1 MIFANAQSL
10 VNRWRH
16 WGVTLTGLLLVSC
29 AGGEIAEQPTYVTNQ
44 QGQRVEEMTM
54 TTPRADQSAAAL
66 QDGRVLIAGGTTNAN
81 VGGVTSSAEI
91 YDPNAQSFTAT
102 GSMTVARQG
111 ATATVLNDG
120 RVLLAGGVQNIGFR
134 AELSS
139 AELYDPV
146 AGTFTA
152 TGSMQTPR
160 EGHTATLLRDGRVLV
175 AGGSDNGVHTLD
187 SAEIYDPRS
196 GAWHFAGHMTVPRVA
211 HVAVLLGSGQVL
223 IAGGGRGDMPG
234 GYIVYQNA
242 ETYSPELKQFNRVPA
257 RMNSDR
263 VGAGA
268 LLLSDGRA
276 LIVGGKSGKVLT
288 SFGPGTLNLN
298 SLAPLNTAETYDPES
313 GSFVLTGNLQAPH
326 YLPRLVKLQDGNVLV
341 TSGWKI
347 QGPVVVGMADAEVF
361 LPSTNGFSEV
371 PPMHVARLQNSS
383 TLLAD
388 GNVLV
393 AGGVDGNSLVTASV
407 EFYDSRAHRFVVRS
421 PGSTPPG
428 NPQNSMGPIE

>member
-1 MIFANAQSL
+1 
-10 VNRWRH
+10 
-16 WGVTLTGLLLVSC
+16 
-29 AGGEIAEQPTYVTNQ
+29 
-44 QGQRVEEMTM
+44 
-54 TTPRADQSAAAL
+54 
-66 QDGRVLIAGGTTNAN
+66 
-81 VGGVTSSAEI
+81 
-91 YDPNAQSFTAT
+91 
-102 GSMTVARQG
+102 VARQG
-111 ATATVLNDG
+111 ATATLLNDG
-120 RVLLAGGVQNIGFR
+120 RVLLAGGVQNVGFR

-211 HVAVLLGSGQVL
+211 HVAVLLGSGLVL

-257 RMNSDR
+257 HMNNDR
-263 VGAGA
+263 VGAAA
-268 LLLSDGRA
+268 LLLNDGRA

-288 SFGPGTLNLN
+288 SFGAGTLNLN
-298 SLAPLNTAETYDPES
+298 SMAPLNTAEIYDPES
-313 GSFVLTGNLQAPH
+313 GSFVLTGNLRAPH

-341 TSGWKI
+341 TGGWKI

-361 LPSTNGFSEV
+361 LPSTNSFSEV
-371 PPMHVARLQNSS
+371 SPMYVARLQNSS
-383 TLLAD
+383 TLLPD

-393 AGGVDGNSLVTASV
+393 AGGVDGHSVVTASV
-407 EFYDSRAHRFVVRS
+407 EFYDSRAHRFVARGA
-421 PGSTPPG
+421 GSTPAPG
-428 NPQNSMGPIE
+428 NPQSSRGAAQ